1 MMSGW
6 GQLINGGGQSV
17 QIYSK
22 VIFIDTHEKYNL
34 TQTPF
39 HKSQSRTILPFHCV
53 AYLSLVQ

>member
-17 QIYSK
+17 QICSK

-34 TQTPF
+34 TQTQTPF
-39 HKSQSRTILPFHCV
+39 HKSQSRTILPFYCV
-53 AYLSLVQ
+53 DRLNY